1 MDANKP
7 TRIVDGTSDEIV
19 ASVRRLACERG
30 YASLTVRDV
39 LKDLL
44 ITNRVFYNRFANIDE
59 VLDIVYRDIAGKM
72 RESLCAPYD
81 GEGDFFEHV
90 HHIAARTLHLS
101 YVAKQNFNQ
110 FVFEADSAGEE
121 NFAWWDREIRA
132 LITQGKQLGV
142 VRADLDEAQSS
153 YAIWCFIRGFNADAL
168 GRGIPENEA
177 LARFRYGFDLMLS
190 GMRA

>member
-39 LKDLL
+39 LKDLH

-110 FVFEADSAGEE
+110 FVFEADSAGKK
-121 NFAWWDREIRA
+121 
-132 LITQGKQLGV
+132 TSPG
-142 VRADLDEAQSS
+142 
-153 YAIWCFIRGFNADAL
+153 
-168 GRGIPENEA
+168 GI
-177 LARFRYGFDLMLS
+177 ARFVRLS
-190 GMRA
+190 RRANSSAWCVPT

>member
-1 MDANKP
+1 M
-7 TRIVDGTSDEIV
+7 DGTSDEIV

-39 LKDLL
+39 LKDLH

-110 FVFEADSAGEE
+110 FVFEADSGGGRKLRLVGSRDSCAYHAGQT
-121 NFAWWDREIRA
+121 ARR
-132 LITQGKQLGV
+132 GGG
-142 VRADLDEAQSS
+142 ADLDEAQSS
-153 YAIWCFIRGFNADAL
+153 CAIWCFIRGFNADAL